1 MPRNVQPLSVEFI
14 LLGVLMQKPMHGYDL
29 YKYLNTDAV
38 INQIWNIKQSLLYAM
53 LDKLEDM
60 GLIRAELLNTG
71 TLPVKREFHIT
82 VKGESLFGE
91 WVNAPVLHPRD
102 MRVEFL
108 AKVTFLEQMDRK
120 KLADILAA
128 QKDVAVGWLDNLHQ
142 RMAEEE
148 NDIPAKMVMD
158 YKQSQIEAMITWLDF
173 NIKNLSH

>member
-29 YKYLNTDAV
+29 FKYLNTDGV
-38 INQIWNIKQSLLYAM
+38 LNQIWNIKQSLLYAM
-53 LDKLEDM
+53 LDKLEEM

-82 VKGESLFGE
+82 EKGKTLFWE
-91 WVNAPVLHPRD
+91 WVNTPVTHPRE
-102 MRVEFL
+102 MRIEFL
-108 AKVTFLEQMDRK
+108 AKATFLQILDRQK
-120 KLADILAA
+120 CADLLAT
-128 QKDVAVGWLDNLHQ
+128 QKDVAQSWLEGLHQ

-148 NDIPAKMVMD
+148 SDIPGKMVMD

-173 NIKNLSH
+173 NLKNMHG